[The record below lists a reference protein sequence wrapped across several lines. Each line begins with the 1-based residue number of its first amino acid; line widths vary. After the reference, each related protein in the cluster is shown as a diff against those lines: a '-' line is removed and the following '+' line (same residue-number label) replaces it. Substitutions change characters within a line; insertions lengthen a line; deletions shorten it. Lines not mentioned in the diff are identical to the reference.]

1 MQRNFLAFSIV
12 AAAVVAGLAGRA
24 DAKVHV
30 VTTIQTFK
38 SLAEEVGG
46 DKVEV
51 SALVGDA
58 VDPHFNDA
66 RPSYAVLLNRADLL
80 VYVGLELEKG
90 WLPPLLEQSRNPEI
104 QISQPGNLDASKSG
118 IRIQD
123 VGLGVSRTQGDVHPL
138 GNPHYHL
145 PPDDALAVARA
156 IRDRLKA
163 LDPGDAKAFD
173 DGLANFERKLAAKR
187 KEWETRAKPL
197 AGVKVVT
204 YHKSWSYFDTW
215 LGLQEIGYVEP
226 KPGIPP
232 DPQHLAQLVTDAK
245 AQGAKILIMESY
257 YPRNTAQRVAALS
270 GMKLAVLPSDVISGQ
285 SYFTLID
292 GLLDQLLKS
301 I

>member
-1 MQRNFLAFSIV
+1 MQRTLLAVSL
-12 AAAVVAGLAGRA
+12 AAATLFGAARA
-24 DAKVHV
+24 EAKVHV

-90 WLPPLLEQSRNPEI
+90 WLPPLLEQSRNPNI
-104 QISQPGNLDASKSG
+104 QIGQPGNLDASKSG
-118 IRIQD
+118 ISIQD
-123 VGLGVSRTQGDVHPL
+123 VGLGTSRTQGDVHPL

-145 PPDDALAVARA
+145 PPENALAVARS

-163 LDPGDAKAFD
+163 LDPGDGKAFD
-173 DGLANFERKLAAKR
+173 DGLANFERKLTAKR
-187 KEWETRAKPL
+187 KEWEAKAKAL
-197 AGVKVVT
+197 VGVKVVT
-204 YHKSWSYFDTW
+204 YHKSWSYFDAW

-245 AQGAKILIMESY
+245 TQGAKILIMESY
-257 YPRNTAQRVAALS
+257 YPRNTAQRVADLS
-270 GMKLAVLPSDVISGQ
+270 GMKLAVLSSDVLSGQ
-285 SYFTLID
+285 SYFALID
-292 GLLDQLLKS
+292 GLLDQLVKS
-301 I
+301 L

>member
-1 MQRNFLAFSIV
+1 MQRTFLTVSL
-12 AAAVVAGLAGRA
+12 AAAMLLGAARA
-24 DAKVHV
+24 EAKVHV

-38 SLAEEVGG
+38 SLAEEIGG

-90 WLPPLLEQSRNPEI
+90 WLPPLLEQSRNPAI
-104 QISQPGNLDASKSG
+104 QIGQPGNLDASKSG
-118 IRIQD
+118 ISIQD
-123 VGLGVSRTQGDVHPL
+123 VGLGTSRTQGDVHPL

-145 PPDDALAVARA
+145 PPENALAVARA
-156 IRDRLKA
+156 IHDRLKA
-163 LDPGDAKAFD
+163 LDPADGKAFD
-173 DGLANFERKLAAKR
+173 DGFANFERKLAAKR
-187 KEWETRAKPL
+187 KEWEAKAKPL
-197 AGVKVVT
+197 LGVKVVT
-204 YHKSWSYFDTW
+204 YHKSWSYFDAW

-245 AQGAKILIMESY
+245 TQGAKILIMESY
-257 YPRNTAQRVAALS
+257 YPRNTAQRVADLS
-270 GMKLAVLPSDVISGQ
+270 GMKLAVLSSDVLSGQ
-285 SYFTLID
+285 SYFALID
-292 GLLDQLLKS
+292 GLLDQLVKS
-301 I
+301 L